1 MTSGGTAEAAHSLDN
16 QADRER
22 TVKGKIQEDHIYGG
36 EGLTRDTTWQIKL
49 K

>member
-22 TVKGKIQEDHIYGG
+22 TVKGKYRRIPFLEEKDSHGIRPG
-36 EGLTRDTTWQIKL
+36 KL
-49 K
+49 N

>member
-22 TVKGKIQEDHIYGG
+22 TVKGKYRRIPFLEEKDSHG
-36 EGLTRDTTWQIKL
+36 TRPGKL
-49 K
+49 N